1 MRRFI
6 PFLAVF
12 ILACQALTPRAGNEV
27 HSRTISVVR
36 AASRAELLA
45 QDETTP
51 YPPPFTS
58 REQSADLGQT
68 GASTKTSADVSTF
81 TVQYHPDG
89 PLYVGDLVSMEII
102 APQGLDLEHS
112 EVRVSVEQ
120 ASIGELGSAKFGA
133 FGIGGRYQAT
143 LSWVWDTQELEP
155 GEYALAIEV
164 KPGVAAWTEEV
175 ILLPE
180 NRQPLPEPGAHW
192 ESVQIDCCVVHYI
205 SGTPAARDIAELLE
219 VAEVQSLSA
228 SQGLE
233 HAFEEPV
240 QITIL
245 PRVLGHG
252 GFASHEIHVSYLDRN
267 YANSNFSQVLQH
279 EMVHILDGRL
289 GGELRPSLFVEGL
302 AVYLTGGHYK
312 REPLLSR
319 AATLLDLGWYL
330 PLEPLADDFY
340 HAQHEVGYLQAG
352 ALIQYM
358 VRTWGWQAFSEF
370 YRDIHPH
377 DSGEQSLAI
386 DTALQ
391 AHFGLTFEQ
400 LERHFVS
407 ELQRQHIN
415 PDLYDDVRLVVSY
428 YETVRRYQQALDPS
442 AYFLTAWLPE
452 GSEMREREL
461 VADYL
466 RRPTNKENILLESLI
481 IEAGRHLQA
490 GDFGKA
496 ERILSIINQ
505 ALDEYNQVDQNLTL
519 PQGS

>member
-1 MRRFI
+1 M
-6 PFLAVF
+6 
-12 ILACQALTPRAGNEV
+12 LACQALTPRSGTAV
-27 HSRTISVVR
+27 HSRPLSMER
-36 AASRAELLA
+36 AVSRTELLV
-45 QDETTP
+45 QDEAYP
-51 YPPPFTS
+51 YPQPPRSTLTS
-58 REQSADLGQT
+58 QDRSSDLDQT
-68 GASTKTSADVSTF
+68 GTPAEATAEVSAF
-81 TVQYHPDG
+81 TVRYHPDG
-89 PLYVGDLVSMEII
+89 PLYVGDLVSIEVI
-102 APQGLDLEHS
+102 APQGADLEHS
-112 EVRVSVEQ
+112 EVQVSVEQ

-143 LSWVWDTQELEP
+143 LAWVWDTQELEP
-155 GEYALAIEV
+155 GQYTLTIEV

-175 ILLPE
+175 VLLPE
-180 NRQPLPEPGAHW
+180 NEQPAPEPGAHW
-192 ESVQIDCCVVHYI
+192 ESIQIDCCVVHYI
-205 SGTPAARDIAELLE
+205 SGTPAARDITELLS
-219 VAEVQSLSA
+219 VAEVQSFSA
-228 SQGLE
+228 SQGLGHE
-233 HAFEEPV
+233 FEEPI

-252 GFASHEIHVSYLDRN
+252 GFASREIHVSYLDRN

-312 REPLLSR
+312 KEPLLAR
-319 AATLLDLGWYL
+319 AAVLLDLGWYL

-358 VRTWGWQAFSEF
+358 VRTWGWEAFSDF

-377 DSGEQSLAI
+377 ESGEQSKAI

-391 AHFGLTFEQ
+391 KHFGLTFGQ
-400 LERHFVS
+400 LERRFVN
-407 ELQRQHIN
+407 ELQQQHIN

-428 YETVRRYQQALDPS
+428 YETVRRYQQVLDPS
-442 AYFLTAWLPE
+442 AYFLTAWLPD

-466 RRPTNKENILLESLI
+466 RRPSNQENIVLESLI
-481 IEAGRHLQA
+481 IQAGEQLHK

-496 ERILSIINQ
+496 ERLLSIINQ
-505 ALDEYNQVDQNLTL
+505 ALDEYNQVDQSQDL